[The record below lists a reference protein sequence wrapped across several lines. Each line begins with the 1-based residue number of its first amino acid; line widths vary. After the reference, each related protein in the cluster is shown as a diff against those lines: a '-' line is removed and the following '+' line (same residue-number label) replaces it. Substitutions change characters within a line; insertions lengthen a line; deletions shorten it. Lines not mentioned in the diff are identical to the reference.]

1 MELNYIAVAVACLLG
16 VLLGAAAAWM
26 AARSSLAGAV
36 GAAVARAQSEM
47 SAETAQLRERARLA
61 DESKREE
68 QAQRIALKAELDAN
82 RVDLD
87 KARDEVA
94 RQTER
99 ALQVP
104 DLQRKLSGLESELR
118 TKAADLLRV
127 SQEGAQ
133 AAQSVASLTA
143 QLAAI
148 DSEAKSLR
156 AQLDDANTALKK
168 ATGDTARLAEQ
179 ADRVKPLEAHVA
191 ALRVQLDEANQ
202 QLASLRESSANES
215 SGLRAELQGERD
227 NLSRAKT
234 ELASEKQAR
243 AAAQGEVA
251 ALAAQVRELST
262 HLDNERTSSQEKLAL
277 LQQARESL
285 TDQFKVLASEI
296 LEEKSQKFADQNK
309 TALGT
314 LLEPLKTQLTDFK
327 SRVEEVYDKEG
338 KERSALAEQVR
349 QLQALNTTLS
359 QDAQNLTNALKGNSQ
374 TQGAWGELILETVLE
389 SSGLRKDQEYFVQ
402 DTQLR
407 EDGTKGRPDVVILL
421 PQGRKLVVDSKVS
434 LNAYEEYCSACDD
447 GEKAGALKRHLVSV
461 KNHINGLSAREYQ
474 KMYTSLDFV
483 LMFVPLEPAF
493 MTAVAGDKSLFMDAW
508 NRNVLLVSPS
518 TLLFVVRTVAHLWAQ
533 EAQSKNAQDIAKRGA
548 MLYDKLVE
556 FVNDLEKVGA
566 RLDAA
571 KASYDDAYKRLGT
584 GKGNI
589 VWQAETLKQL
599 GVKASK
605 TMGASIVERS
615 APGLATVE
623 ELATA
628 EELAAIAMSNT
639 PHEADGLSPQ

>member
-1 MELNYIAVAVACLLG
+1 MELNYIAIAVACLVG
-16 VLLGAAAAWM
+16 VVVGAVVAWM
-26 AARSSLAGAV
+26 AARSGVAATV
-36 GAAVARAQSEM
+36 DAAVTRAQSEM
-47 SAETAQLRERARLA
+47 SVETAQLRERARMA

-68 QAQRIALKAELDAN
+68 QAERIALKAELDAA
-82 RVDLD
+82 RVELD

-104 DLQRKLSGLESELR
+104 DLQKKVLELESELR
-118 TKAADLLRV
+118 AKAADLLRV
-127 SQEGAQ
+127 SQEEAQ
-133 AAQSVASLTA
+133 AAQSVTSLTE
-143 QLAAI
+143 QLATSSA
-148 DSEAKSLR
+148 EAKNLR
-156 AQLDDANTALKK
+156 VQLDDANTALKE
-168 ATGDTARLAEQ
+168 AAGECARLREHAE
-179 ADRVKPLEAHVA
+179 RVVPLETELGG
-191 ALRVQLDEANQ
+191 LRSQLESAND
-202 QLASLRESSANES
+202 QLASLRESAANES
-215 SGLRAELQGERD
+215 SGLRAELHAERE
-227 NLSRAKT
+227 NLSLAKT
-234 ELASEKQAR
+234 ELASERQAR
-243 AAAQGEVA
+243 EAAQGE
-251 ALAAQVRELST
+251 LATLRTDFAELST
-262 HLDNERTSSQEKLAL
+262 NLENERTSSQEKLAL

-285 TDQFKVLASEI
+285 TDQFKVLANEI

-359 QDAQNLTNALKGNSQ
+359 QDAQNLTNALKGNAQ

-402 DTQLR
+402 DTQVR

-434 LNAYEEYCSACDD
+434 LNAYEEYCSASDD
-447 GEKAGALKRHLVSV
+447 GEKAGALRRHLVSV

-493 MTAVAGDKSLFMDAW
+493 MTAVASDKSLFMDAW

-566 RLDAA
+566 RLDSA
-571 KASYDDAYKRLGT
+571 KASYDEAYKRLGT

-605 TMGASIVERS
+605 SMGQALVERS
-615 APGLATVE
+615 APDLA
-623 ELATA
+623 AA
-628 EELAAIAMSNT
+628 EELAAIAISNT
-639 PHEADGLSPQ
+639 PREADGLQPQ

>member
-1 MELNYIAVAVACLLG
+1 MEMNYIAIAVACLLG
-16 VLLGAAAAWM
+16 VLVGAVVSWM
-26 AARSSLAGAV
+26 TARSSMASAV
-36 GAAVARAQSEM
+36 EAAVTRAQSEM

-68 QAQRIALKAELDAN
+68 QAERNALKTELDGVRA
-82 RVDLD
+82 DLD
-87 KARDEVA
+87 RARDEVA

-104 DLQRKLSGLESELR
+104 DLQNKVSDLESELR
-118 TKAADLLRV
+118 LKAADLLHV
-127 SQEGAQ
+127 SQEGAK
-133 AAQSVASLTA
+133 AAQSAASLTQ
-143 QLAAI
+143 QLAASNI
-148 DSEAKSLR
+148 EAKSLR
-156 AQLDDANTALKK
+156 AQLDDANAALKG
-168 ATGDTARLAEQ
+168 ATGDSARLEEQ
-179 ADRVKPLEAHVA
+179 AERVKPLETELA
-191 ALRVQLDEANQ
+191 AVRVQLDEANE
-202 QLASLRESSANES
+202 QLASLRESAANES
-215 SGLRAELQGERD
+215 SGLRAELHAERE
-227 NLSRAKT
+227 NLSLART
-234 ELASEKQAR
+234 ELTSEKQAR
-243 AAAQGEVA
+243 AEIQGD
-251 ALAAQVRELST
+251 LATLQAQVAELST
-262 HLDNERTSSQEKLAL
+262 NLENERTSSQEKLAL

-285 TDQFKVLASEI
+285 TDQFKVLANEI
-296 LEEKSQKFADQNK
+296 LEEKSQKFADQNR

-349 QLQALNTTLS
+349 QLQSLNTALS
-359 QDAQNLTNALKGNSQ
+359 QDAQNLTNALKGNAQ

-389 SSGLRKDQEYFVQ
+389 SSGLRKDEEYFVQ
-402 DTQLR
+402 DTQVR

-434 LNAYEEYCSACDD
+434 LNAYEEYCSASDD
-447 GEKAGALKRHLVSV
+447 TEKVGALKRHLVSV
-461 KNHINGLSAREYQ
+461 KNHISGLSAREYQ

-493 MTAVAGDKSLFMDAW
+493 MTAVASDKSLFMDAW

-566 RLDAA
+566 RLDSA
-571 KASYDDAYKRLGT
+571 KASYDEAYKRLGT

-605 TMGASIVERS
+605 SMGQSLVERS
-615 APGLATVE
+615 APDLA
-623 ELATA
+623 AA

-639 PHEADGLSPQ
+639 PREADGFAPQ